1 MSILEDEEG
10 LPFLHGTLKIHVIE
24 AADLPDTDSAFFGI
38 DRSDAT
44 DAFVIM
50 SLGETVLLKTA
61 YIPNNL
67 NPRWDEK
74 FSLPVCHR
82 ASSLKVMIRDREHVG
97 DQIVGTCL
105 ISTEE
110 LVDGYPLEG
119 WYDVLVGPEGRVH
132 GSIHIMIQLF
142 PIGSLGEDNNYLAD
156 SYFEPKTDNHVVL
169 YMNAETPQL
178 PVFEG
183 VTEPDGSPYN
193 ATRCWLDTYRA
204 ICNAQK
210 LIYVTG
216 WSVYTKINLVRG
228 EDALYYP
235 DSNVGELLKRK
246 ASEGVRVCVM
256 TWNEKSNDGGML
268 EGMMGTHDEETF
280 NYFNGSDVICTNV
293 PRSKSSWLGLGGQFV
308 GSMYTHHQ
316 KTIICDTEAGDGSG
330 LKRLIAFIGGI
341 DITDGRY
348 DTPEFHL
355 FKTLDTV
362 HSGDFYQNCTVGTTY
377 NTGPRQPWQDIH
389 ALVMG
394 PTAVDIHDNFAD
406 RWFHQNLR
414 LRDYLYPL
422 SEDEFN
428 LDCPAE
434 VPYQIGGPWTVQLLR
449 SITSDS
455 AVMSQ
460 DRLDFLNR
468 KFGAPMEDSIMRQ
481 YVNLIRNAKSFLY
494 FENQYFLGSAFAWL
508 EDSTTLSHHI
518 VPIEIV
524 EKIISKIEADEA
536 FHVYVTIPMYP
547 EGDPASI
554 PSQEILHWQFRTQEM
569 MYKRIWR
576 AIDRLG
582 LDTHPKDY
590 LSFFCLGKRESVDD
604 VPEDLEPPAPGS
616 GAEITRETLRHPIYV
631 HSKLLIVDDE
641 YIIVGSAN
649 INQRSLGGNRDTE
662 ICIGGF
668 QPNCMFEGGVPRG
681 GVHTFRTALWSA
693 HLGGYH
699 SAYEDPASQ
708 ECLQQVRDV
717 TSQFWEIYTM
727 DEPTF
732 SHIHMLPYPL
742 NVSETGDVTPLESPW
757 DTFPDTIAP
766 VQGTKSWSLPA
777 KLTT

>member
-1 MSILEDEEG
+1 MSLLDDEDS

-24 AADLPDTDSAFFGI
+24 AADLPDTDTAFFSI
-38 DRSDAT
+38 DRGDAT
-44 DAFVIM
+44 DAFVII
-50 SLGETVLLKTA
+50 SLGETPLLKTA

-67 NPRWDEK
+67 NPRWNEK

-97 DQIVGTCL
+97 DQLVGTCL

-110 LVDGYPLEG
+110 LVDGEPVEG
-119 WYDVLVGPEGRVH
+119 WYDVLVGAGGDVQ
-132 GSIHIMIQLF
+132 GSIHIMVQLF
-142 PIGSLGEDNNYLAD
+142 PIGSLGEDNNYLTD
-156 SYFEPKTDNHVVL
+156 CYFEPKADNHVVL

-178 PVFEG
+178 PVFDG
-183 VTEPDGSPYN
+183 VTEPDGSPYST
-193 ATRCWLDTYRA
+193 TRCWLDTYRA
-204 ICNAQK
+204 ICNAEK

-228 EDALYYP
+228 DDALYYP

-268 EGMMGTHDEETF
+268 EGVLGTHDEETF
-280 NYFNGSDVICTNV
+280 NYFNGTDVICTNV

-308 GSMYTHHQ
+308 GSIYTHHQ
-316 KTIICDTEAGDGSG
+316 KTIICDADAGDGSG

-355 FKTLDTV
+355 FKTLSTV
-362 HSGDFYQNCTVGTTY
+362 HCGDFYQNCTVGTTSE
-377 NTGPRQPWQDIH
+377 TGPRQPWQDIH

-406 RWFHQNLR
+406 RWWHQNLR
-414 LRDYLYPL
+414 LRDSLYRL
-422 SEDEFN
+422 SDEEFN
-428 LDCPAE
+428 LDCTSL
-434 VPYQIGGPWTVQLLR
+434 VPGEMGGPWTVQLLR

-455 AVMSQ
+455 AALSQ
-460 DRLDFLNR
+460 DRLEFLNR
-468 KFGAPMEDSIMRQ
+468 KYGCPMEDSIMRQ
-481 YVNLIRNAKSFLY
+481 YVNLIRNAKSFIY
-494 FENQYFLGSAFAWL
+494 IENQYFLGSTFAWL
-508 EDSTTLSHHI
+508 EDRETNSPHI

-524 EKIISKIEADEA
+524 EKIIKKVEAGER

-554 PSQEILHWQFRTQEM
+554 PSQEILRWQFRTQEM
-569 MYKRIWR
+569 MYKRISR
-576 AIDRLG
+576 ALERLG
-582 LDTHPKDY
+582 LDNHPKDF
-590 LSFFCLGKRESVDD
+590 LSFYCLGKRESAED
-604 VPEDLEPPAPGS
+604 VPDDLIPPAPGS
-616 GAEITRETLRHPIYV
+616 GAEMVRYTLRHPIYV
-631 HSKLLIVDDE
+631 HSKLLVADDE

-649 INQRSLGGNRDTE
+649 INQRSLGGNRDSE
-662 ICIGGF
+662 ICMGGF
-668 QPNCMFEGGVPRG
+668 QPNCTYDGAVPMG
-681 GVHTFRTALWSA
+681 AVHSFRTALWSA
-693 HLGGYH
+693 HLGGYDPV
-699 SAYEDPASQ
+699 YEDPGSP
-708 ECLQQVRDV
+708 ECLERVREV
-717 TSQFWEIYTM
+717 TEQFWEIYTD
-727 DEPTF
+727 DEPVF
-732 SHIHMLPYPL
+732 SPIHMMPYPL
-742 NVSETGDVTPLESPW
+742 NVSETGDVTVLDSPW

-766 VQGTKSWSLPA
+766 VAGTKSWSLPA